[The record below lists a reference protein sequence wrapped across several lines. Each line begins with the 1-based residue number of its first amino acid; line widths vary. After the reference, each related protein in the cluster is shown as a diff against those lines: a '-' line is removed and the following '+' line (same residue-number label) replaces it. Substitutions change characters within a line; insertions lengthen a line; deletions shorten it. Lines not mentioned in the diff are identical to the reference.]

1 MLFNGLK
8 DLTESYYNKSITQL
22 GYLDF
27 LYEKFNEEKEILYS
41 NDLIETTEI
50 YQKLIFFTKIVE
62 VLSLDEEGKID
73 SSNAELIETLAL
85 IIKNVAPDLDVNEYF
100 ETCTPERLKQVLKMS
115 VESLVLPENGCT
127 IVIEDD
133 VLDERYGK
141 VFVKFASF
149 EARSRFLDFRNRQY
163 ELENQMRIFLQTSL
177 IDATNSFEY
186 FVYNILEFLIKSNP
200 ESIDK
205 SKKQVEFREILMF
218 EDIDELKKI
227 VVDDYLKDIM
237 WESRKTWFKEIEKR
251 NKNFKKN
258 FPQSFYNEI
267 EECFE
272 VRNAIVHNGSMVNQ
286 DCKKYFSNAEL
297 NENIPL
303 TIEYIKR
310 CSEILIINGIRISY
324 ILTLN
329 EKKDLSPKMT
339 FFEQDII
346 FHLVKIGRSE
356 IAEQLYS
363 MLWSDVSLGDNEY
376 RLRTAINYALSLKK
390 QGKEFEHFI
399 KAVDFSVCGNEHKLC
414 LAALNNQIESVMLY
428 FEATTK
434 DNENILDYT
443 TLVQWPVLKNI
454 ISEDV
459 FIQFAKE
466 KYPEESSFFYPSDEF
481 DDIMIS
487 EEVSDYDGDERN

>member
-218 EDIDELKKI
+218 EDIDELKKK

-251 NKNFKKN
+251 NKNF
-258 FPQSFYNEI
+258 
-267 EECFE
+267 
-272 VRNAIVHNGSMVNQ
+272 
-286 DCKKYFSNAEL
+286 
-297 NENIPL
+297 
-303 TIEYIKR
+303 
-310 CSEILIINGIRISY
+310 
-324 ILTLN
+324 
-329 EKKDLSPKMT
+329 
-339 FFEQDII
+339 
-346 FHLVKIGRSE
+346 
-356 IAEQLYS
+356 
-363 MLWSDVSLGDNEY
+363 
-376 RLRTAINYALSLKK
+376 
-390 QGKEFEHFI
+390 
-399 KAVDFSVCGNEHKLC
+399 
-414 LAALNNQIESVMLY
+414 
-428 FEATTK
+428 
-434 DNENILDYT
+434 
-443 TLVQWPVLKNI
+443 
-454 ISEDV
+454 
-459 FIQFAKE
+459 
-466 KYPEESSFFYPSDEF
+466 
-481 DDIMIS
+481 
-487 EEVSDYDGDERN
+487 